1 MSRNPTRPPEKD
13 RPESHQDADMPL
25 WSTGRSF
32 QDRLEVLREENR
44 SLENA
49 LRESEARFRDVVQL
63 SSDWYWEQDENFRA
77 TYFATEVGHSGYE
90 GSSLLGQTRWEQPG
104 VDLDSA
110 DFEAH
115 RAICEAHQAFRDF
128 TYRRVGRDRVE
139 HWISASGQPLFD
151 HAGHFRGYRGV
162 ARDVTQQKQAERSL
176 QQAQRFLDALINAI
190 PSPVLVKDNQHR
202 FIAANAAFCGFFR
215 RTAAQIL
222 GRSDYDFFR
231 PADAEFYQATDT
243 RALEQG
249 DVVEYERPYTL
260 DGTTQWMLVR
270 KCGLT
275 APDGRRLV
283 VLLLLDVTQRRAAEE
298 ALRHSEARFRS
309 LAHLSADWYWEQDE
323 ALRFT
328 FISSEAD
335 SKSGWGA
342 SSGRGVTRW
351 DHPGV
356 DKSSADWE
364 AHKATCE
371 AHRPFRDF
379 IYRPISEAGS
389 ARWLAI
395 SGEPVFDAGGQF
407 KGYRGVGRDV
417 TERKRAEQEIGRG
430 RDFYAALSQ
439 TNRAI
444 IHIHEPIA
452 LAKEVCRVAVEY
464 GHFCLVWTGLLDETT
479 GWLQALAIAGPASAG
494 YPGIRV
500 SINPDVPEGR
510 GFSGAALREGKHYV
524 VNDYFADARV
534 APWIQHARGAG
545 VKSMATF
552 PLKED
557 GRCVGLLN
565 LHGDE
570 VGFFTEELVA
580 LLEEMAANL
589 SFALTNMRREG
600 ERETAQRA
608 LRDSEQKFRQ
618 LASNIPE
625 VFWIADPGHTRVTYV
640 SPAYEQ
646 VWGRSAQH
654 LLDNPR
660 DRIDA
665 IHPADRE
672 RVESMLRSARFGRF
686 DHEYRIARPDG
697 TVRWIHDRAFPLLDE
712 HGAVVCITGIA
723 EDITARKEG
732 EERLLHLAHYDT
744 LTGLPNRTLF
754 YDRLEQSLAHSR
766 REGRAAAVIFI
777 DLDHFK
783 LVNDTLGH
791 AAGDH
796 LLQQAARRLKETL
809 RTGDTVGRLGGD
821 EFAVILSDLASA
833 DDAGLVTQKLTRVL
847 ERPFDVDGQEMFVTA
862 SLGITLFPSD
872 GEDPATLLKNA
883 DAAMYRAKELGRNN
897 CQLYRSEMNARSRER
912 MSLAGS
918 LRRALERNEFLLHYQ
933 PQVELQTGRIIG
945 IEALIR
951 WQHPEMGMV
960 SPAKFIPVAEET
972 GLIVPIGNWVL
983 HTACAQNK
991 AFHHAGLPAM
1001 TVAVNLSARQFRQK
1015 GLVKSV
1021 RAILEATGLD
1031 PRYLELEITES
1042 MVMHNAEEVITTLSE
1057 LEGMRLQLS
1066 VDDFGTGYSSLNYL
1080 KRFPVHRLKIDQ
1092 SFVRDIGTDP
1102 DDTAIVQSIIALGHS
1117 LNLKVIAEGVETAG
1131 QLAFLENAR
1140 CDEAQGYYF
1149 SRPAPPDEI
1158 KQFIASRLSTPVFPP
1173 RQF

>member
-1 MSRNPTRPPEKD
+1 
-13 RPESHQDADMPL
+13 MPL
-25 WSTGRSF
+25 RDARGSL
-32 QDRLEVLREENR
+32 QDRLKELRQENGR
-44 SLENA
+44 LESA

-63 SSDWYWEQDENFRA
+63 SSDWYWEQDANFRA
-77 TYFATEVGHSGYE
+77 TYFATEVGHSGYD
-90 GSSLLGQTRWEQPG
+90 GSTLLGQTRWEQPG
-104 VDLDSA
+104 VDLASA

-115 RAICEAHQAFRDF
+115 QAGCEAHQAFRDF
-128 TYRRVGRDRVE
+128 TYRRVGADGIE
-139 HWISASGQPLFD
+139 HWILASGQPVFD
-151 HAGHFRGYRGV
+151 QTGQFRGYRGV
-162 ARDVTQQKQAERSL
+162 ARDVTHQKQAERSL
-176 QQAQRFLDALINAI
+176 EQAQRFLDALINAI
-190 PSPVLVKDNQHR
+190 PTPVLVKDDEHR
-202 FIAANAAFCGFFR
+202 YVAANAAFCDFFR
-215 RTAAQIL
+215 RSLAQIL
-222 GRSDYDFFR
+222 GKNDYDFFR
-231 PADAEFYQATDT
+231 PEDVEFLHATDAQ
-243 RALEQG
+243 ALERC

-283 VLLLLDVTQRRAAEE
+283 VLLLLDVTQRRATEE

-309 LAHLSADWYWEQDE
+309 LADLSADWYWEQDKE
-323 ALRFT
+323 LRFT

-342 SSGRGVTRW
+342 SASRGSTRW

-356 DKSSADWE
+356 DKRSADWE

-379 IYRPISEAGS
+379 TYRRISEAGS

-395 SGEPVFDAGGQF
+395 SGEPIVDAAGRF
-407 KGYRGVGRDV
+407 RGYRGVGRDV
-417 TERKRAEQEIGRG
+417 TEQKRAEQEIGRR

-452 LAKEVCRVAVEY
+452 LAKEVCRVAVEH
-464 GHFCLVWTGLLDETT
+464 GHFCLVWMGLLDEAT
-479 GWLQALAIAGPASAG
+479 GWVQALAIAGPASPG

-500 SINPDVPEGR
+500 SINPEVAEGR
-510 GFSGAALREGKHYV
+510 GFSGAALREGKPYI

-552 PLKED
+552 PLKGD

-570 VGFFTEELVA
+570 IGFFTDELVA

-589 SFALTNMRREG
+589 SFALSNMQREV
-600 ERETAQRA
+600 ERDTALRA

-646 VWGRSAQH
+646 VWGRSAQR
-654 LLDNPR
+654 LLEDAR

-665 IHPADRE
+665 IHAADRE
-672 RVESMLRSARFGRF
+672 RVQSLLRSAHFGRF
-686 DHEYRIARPDG
+686 DHQYRIARPDG
-697 TVRWIHDRAFPLLDE
+697 AVRWIHDRAFPLLDE
-712 HGAVVCITGIA
+712 QGEVVCITGIA
-723 EDITARKEG
+723 EDITARKEV

-744 LTGLPNRTLF
+744 LTDLPNRTLF
-754 YDRLEQSLAHSR
+754 YDRLQQSLAHSR
-766 REGRAAAVIFI
+766 REACTAAVIFL
-777 DLDHFK
+777 DLDRFK

-791 AAGDH
+791 AAGDY
-796 LLQQAARRLKETL
+796 LLQQAARRLKATL
-809 RTGDTVGRLGGD
+809 RTSDTVGRLGGD

-833 DDAGLVTQKLTRVL
+833 DDAGAVAQQLMRVL
-847 ERPFDVDGQEMFVTA
+847 EQPFELDGREMFITA
-862 SLGITLFPSD
+862 SVGITLFPAD
-872 GEDPATLLKNA
+872 GADPDTLLKNA
-883 DAAMYRAKELGRNN
+883 DAAMYRAKEQGRNT
-897 CQLYRSEMNARSRER
+897 CQFYRAEMNARSAER
-912 MSLAGS
+912 VSLES
-918 LRRALERNEFLLHYQ
+918 HLRRALERGEFLLHYQ
-933 PQVELQTGRIIG
+933 PQLHLKTGQIIG
-945 IEALIR
+945 MEALIR
-951 WQHPEMGMV
+951 WQHPEMGLV

-972 GLIVPIGNWVL
+972 GLIVDIGSWVL
-983 HTACAQNK
+983 RTACAQNK
-991 AFHHAGLPAM
+991 AFQDAGLPAI
-1001 TVAVNLSARQFRQK
+1001 TVAVNLSPRQFRHR
-1015 GLVKSV
+1015 GLVKSI
-1021 RAILEATGLD
+1021 RDTLEDTGLD

-1042 MVMHNAEEVITTLSE
+1042 MVMHNAEEVITTLTE

-1102 DDTAIVQSIIALGHS
+1102 NDTAIAQSIIALGHS
-1117 LNLKVIAEGVETAG
+1117 LDLKVLAEGVETAE
-1131 QLAFLENAR
+1131 QRAFLENAH

-1149 SRPAPPDEI
+1149 SRPVPAEEVRR
-1158 KQFIASRLSTPVFPP
+1158 FIAKEMIVPP
-1173 RQF
+1173 TQSPARGPSK